1 MTETFEIKFV
11 DDKRYKIL
19 QQPEIEFP
27 QCKMC
32 DIAIASIAF
41 PETNPTSICLRG
53 SKKEYDEFIVKLYP
67 KHLKALEG
75 FCKYKQWRFVACI

>member
-11 DDKRYKIL
+11 DDKSYKIL

-32 DIAIASIAF
+32 DIIIASVSF
-41 PETNPTSICLRG
+41 PETSFSAICLRG
-53 SKKEYDEFIVKLYP
+53 SKKSCDDFRLTLYP
-67 KHLKALEG
+67 KHLKALDE
-75 FCKYKQWRFVACI
+75 FCKHKQWRFVICI

>member
-19 QQPEIEFP
+19 QQPEIEFS

-32 DIAIASIAF
+32 DIIIASISF
-41 PETNPTSICLRG
+41 PETSPTSICLRG
-53 SKKEYDEFIVKLYP
+53 STKEYNELMVKLYP
-67 KHLKALEG
+67 NHLKALEEL
-75 FCKYKQWRFVACI
+75 CKHKQWRFVICI

>member
-32 DIAIASIAF
+32 DIAIVSIAF
-41 PETNPTSICLRG
+41 PETNSEAVYLRG
-53 SKKEYDEFIVKLYP
+53 SKKEYDEFVVKLYP
-67 KHLKALEG
+67 KHLKALEE
-75 FCKYKQWRFVACI
+75 FCKYKQWRFIACI